1 MQKHRYTRLLWGLFL
16 GLFWVFSPLRAETEN
31 ALLWQIEADNGRISH
46 LFGTIHSD
54 DPRVL
59 SLPKPVAMA
68 FDKARTLALELDLGN
83 EDAKAMGQAMLL
95 PDGKDLLSLVG
106 PELYTQS
113 VIAMGERG
121 YPEGVVSRMEPWA
134 IFITLSMPQPGSGL
148 YLDYVLYMGAQEQGK
163 KVVGLEKMAEQLAVF
178 TGLGR
183 DEQVTLL
190 RDTLRDYKQY
200 PELFQELIAAYLNR
214 DLTALVSIS
223 EQGMVSSD
231 KALEQ
236 RFMNALVEERN
247 QRMAKRLKPLFQKGG
262 VFAAVGALHLP
273 GDEGLLTLLRK
284 QGLTVKPV
292 Y

>member
-31 ALLWQIEADNGRISH
+31 ALLWQIETANGRISH

-59 SLPKPVAMA
+59 NLPKPVATA
-68 FDKARTLALELDLGN
+68 FDKARTLVLEMDLGA
-83 EDAKAMGQAMLL
+83 EDTKAMGQAMFL
-95 PDGKDLLSLVG
+95 PEGRDLLSLVG

-134 IFITLSMPQPGSGL
+134 IFMMLSMPRPDSGL

-163 KVVGLEKMAEQLAVF
+163 KVVGLERMAEQLAVF
-178 TGLGR
+178 TGLSR

-190 RDTLRDYKQY
+190 RDTLRNYKQY
-200 PELFQELIAAYLNR
+200 PALFQELIVAYLNR
-214 DLTALVSIS
+214 DLATLLSIS
-223 EQGMVSSD
+223 EQEMASSD

-236 RFMNALVEERN
+236 RFMRALVDVRN
-247 QRMAKRLKPLFQKGG
+247 QRMAQRLMPLFQKGG